1 MNSSKWGKFCY
12 HILFKVAVATH
23 NFLPFIIDYVHRKA
37 INHCAV
43 FSPLQ
48 HIFYVWLAFLLAR
61 SSLRDA
67 IWTQPKSAFIR
78 HKLACGP
85 RLVVL
90 QIFCGGSSISLLPYD
105 CRTCRNQLHDWF
117 SVYRESFGRDVLK
130 LHWTNK
136 RRISFIP
143 LFHISLL
150 SSFRMLWLSEWQT
163 EINQML
169 FSLRKSQPF
178 FPCFDYWIPP

>member
-1 MNSSKWGKFCY
+1 MCIEKLSIIAPFFLHFSTYSIHDLLFYWLDPVYVMLFERSLSLHSYATSWRVAHVWWCSKYFVVDLRFLFC
-12 HILFKVAVATH
+12 HMTAVH
-23 NFLPFIIDYVHRKA
+23 VVISYMID
-37 INHCAV
+37 
-43 FSPLQ
+43 
-48 HIFYVWLAFLLAR
+48 
-61 SSLRDA
+61 SLY
-67 IWTQPKSAFIR
+67 TE
-78 HKLACGP
+78 
-85 RLVVL
+85 
-90 QIFCGGSSISLLPYD
+90 SL
-105 CRTCRNQLHDWF
+105 
-117 SVYRESFGRDVLK
+117 GRDVLK